1 MLQKMQKK
9 GEYRPEC
16 KKLCKILFPQVCLHR
31 IIQGINPRLILKY
44 CFLCVTKYNEGKN
57 KVLKVKQTNHSSNLT
72 MRSKE
77 VQLPATHQDDP
88 GYLTHV

>member
-1 MLQKMQKK
+1 MLQKCKIRAI
-9 GEYRPEC
+9 YRLIC

-72 MRSKE
+72 MRSRE
-77 VQLPATHQDDP
+77 VQLPATHQDDHKC
-88 GYLTHV
+88 LTNV